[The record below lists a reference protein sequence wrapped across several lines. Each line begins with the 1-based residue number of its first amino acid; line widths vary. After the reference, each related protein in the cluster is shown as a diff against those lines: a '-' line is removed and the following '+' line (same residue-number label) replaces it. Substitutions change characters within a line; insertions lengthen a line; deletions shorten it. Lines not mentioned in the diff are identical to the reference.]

1 MWGWD
6 LGCPEP
12 DTGNGFEK
20 NCLSLHPAY
29 TAHSCTHD
37 FRWRGPFIVHRSST
51 YRYSYDFAT
60 SSPDSRLLPKVTT
73 YFDHHLANAL
83 NLNPSNACV
92 IHLLMVIVNMDNCR
106 YGILDVDEVKECA
119 LPNDVT
125 STLEKAYQLYDR
137 NGEGLI
143 SEDACIE
150 ICQALLNR
158 WVSRTEVAQ
167 MLDTDVRCV
176 SFEQF
181 VMIMTKLGCSTII
194 FDENAILSAFHIFDK
209 ENRGA
214 ICVGDLRSV
223 QRMTQHR
230 LKDYDMIEDD
240 VLEYMISEFSSR
252 EKEQI
257 SFEDFRKIFKKEQD
271 ADLK

>member
-1 MWGWD
+1 
-6 LGCPEP
+6 
-12 DTGNGFEK
+12 
-20 NCLSLHPAY
+20 
-29 TAHSCTHD
+29 
-37 FRWRGPFIVHRSST
+37 
-51 YRYSYDFAT
+51 
-60 SSPDSRLLPKVTT
+60 
-73 YFDHHLANAL
+73 
-83 NLNPSNACV
+83 
-92 IHLLMVIVNMDNCR
+92 MDNCR
-106 YGILDVDEVKECA
+106 YGILDVDEVEECA

-125 STLEKAYQLYDR
+125 STLEKAYQLYDH

-167 MLDTDVRCV
+167 ILDTDVRYV

-181 VMIMTKLGCSTII
+181 VMIMTKLGCNAII
-194 FDENAILSAFHIFDK
+194 FDENAILNAFHIFDK

-214 ICVGDLRSV
+214 ISVRDLRSV

-230 LKDYDMIEDD
+230 LRDYDMIEDD

-257 SFEDFRKIFKKEQD
+257 SFEDFRKIFRKEQD

>member
-1 MWGWD
+1 
-6 LGCPEP
+6 
-12 DTGNGFEK
+12 
-20 NCLSLHPAY
+20 
-29 TAHSCTHD
+29 
-37 FRWRGPFIVHRSST
+37 
-51 YRYSYDFAT
+51 
-60 SSPDSRLLPKVTT
+60 
-73 YFDHHLANAL
+73 
-83 NLNPSNACV
+83 
-92 IHLLMVIVNMDNCR
+92 MVIVNMDNCR
-106 YGILDVDEVKECA
+106 YGILDVDEVEECA

-181 VMIMTKLGCSTII
+181 VMIMTKLGCNTII

-214 ICVGDLRSV
+214 ICVEDLRSV

-230 LKDYDMIEDD
+230 LRDYDMIEDD